1 MCEPYQSVFGSSC
14 SHSTAARGQSTSLKR
29 NSLCWGRH
37 QFAQLAY
44 GTLKLRCCCRRSPV
58 LLQKQILWQ
67 GNRKGHRFVISDLL
81 VSFSPC
87 SEVLV
92 QPWLKDFIHSFLSS
106 CFPFPHCR
114 RPSTASSCEDRHARA
129 DAGLHAAL
137 PSASRC
143 LPLLSSEQS

>member
-1 MCEPYQSVFGSSC
+1 MSRTRVCLEAPAA
-14 SHSTAARGQSTSLKR
+14 TALLPGAEHLSEEKLAVLGPPPVCTA
-29 NSLCWGRH
+29 CIRH
-37 QFAQLAY
+37 FKAAL
-44 GTLKLRCCCRRSPV
+44 
-58 LLQKQILWQ
+58 LLQAVTSAVAETNPLAG

-106 CFPFPHCR
+106 YFPFPHCR

-129 DAGLHAAL
+129 AAGLHAAL